1 MCVIGIRAS
10 VWLSANVASL
20 SRLIPVF
27 LTAPLPPECNSDIH
41 LQKTEQKP
49 QTGEKTSF
57 FLSVLVFVLLIGCFL
72 AFKEAAKVKINDQI
86 TLLCHMVAFD
96 QAVIC
101 GEIQHFIIP
110 RQHKWFRSKKI
121 KTVIRLPLFICL
133 IK

>member
-10 VWLSANVASL
+10 VFLASL

-27 LTAPLPPECNSDIH
+27 LTAPLPPECNNDIH

-57 FLSVLVFVLLIGCFL
+57 FFLSVLVFTLLIGCFL
-72 AFKEAAKVKINDQI
+72 TFKEAAKVTINDQI
-86 TLLCHMVAFD
+86 TLQCHVVAFD

-101 GEIQHFIIP
+101 GEIQRFIIP
-110 RQHKWFRSKKI
+110 RQHKWFKRK
-121 KTVIRLPLFICL
+121 
-133 IK
+133 